1 MGTTCASFHALW
13 RGSVDDAAKAIS
25 RAYTKLGYERVKK
38 PPAEGGKQVI
48 LLARAS
54 ERYVSV
60 FDSTNAD
67 LDSGELKD
75 AALAASKLL
84 KTGAV
89 VTSLYDSDSYE
100 FVVFSN
106 GRQVD
111 LLMTDAD
118 SYNGPLKRLAGKSRV
133 TQWNRIFGSVAT
145 VEQVERTAAPGSAFA
160 DDAVTGLCRLIGLP
174 GERAQ
179 RHFSDFAEEGD
190 ATLALDF
197 RKKEIAAP
205 IPDGQI
211 ALRNYFDPHNSRK
224 LLVYPAAWPM
234 PVGQDGILTWLLLS
248 DGAGFR
254 GGTAAIEVS
263 GPEGLAF
270 STGIINGAKFHNG
283 QIVGGYE
290 LPANAPAETARAY
303 LDSKRFVPTPVD
315 RRSPGVQHYHAEYPN
330 LYVPPITPASTTQII
345 VVLQLHIAASHRG
358 EWDVRVTLHPGPD
371 GEYSCELPRAR
382 VTAME
387 QGWLPVVSGLN
398 PKAAYDTADIVEPPL
413 SDSLMDVMVRRY
425 GSHRFTDAPEA
436 EAKAALQHQ
445 LSAGREH
452 NYKAWLQDLQHL
464 RQRLPNERGL
474 DHPAVASNV
483 VILLDEGQPTLDHC
497 RAYIEDWLRLLTA
510 TGGLIRVRTERQMT
524 AAFHVGKTRKE
535 WSADTVVADKAWG
548 KLFDSA
554 NEYQTLIIE
563 FIDAGGEFPIAG
575 MGLNCTFRMRRTAA
589 SSRETEADAYN
600 ARALAQTIAKMHGR
614 ETRDAVPGETVH
626 LYNWVINH
634 PDCLAR
640 LGTSIGEMTARLDA
654 LAAAAAPLQAW
665 HGQATWIPVFD
676 RAESFES
683 TVYEE
688 MSALNF
694 FRGIHHSLAFGL
706 KDRRLTS
713 QWCRNILRMVAP
725 HLWLCPDLMAPL
737 DRTALERVAIVS
749 ESGGSTRLEK
759 RPDCAIDDLE
769 LALLPILPIES
780 TRLTVRQASPP
791 PRFLAL

>member
-25 RAYTKLGYERVKK
+25 RAYTKLGYERMKK
-38 PPAEGGKQVI
+38 PPPEGGKQVI

-254 GGTAAIEVS
+254 GGTAAIQVS

-270 STGIINGAKFHNG
+270 STGIINGAKFHNA
-283 QIVGGYE
+283 QIVGSYE
-290 LPANAPAETARAY
+290 LPANARRKPLGPISTASVSCRRQSTADRPAC
-303 LDSKRFVPTPVD
+303 SI
-315 RRSPGVQHYHAEYPN
+315 
-330 LYVPPITPASTTQII
+330 ITPNTPTF
-345 VVLQLHIAASHRG
+345 
-358 EWDVRVTLHPGPD
+358 T
-371 GEYSCELPRAR
+371 C
-382 VTAME
+382 
-387 QGWLPVVSGLN
+387 
-398 PKAAYDTADIVEPPL
+398 
-413 SDSLMDVMVRRY
+413 RR
-425 GSHRFTDAPEA
+425 
-436 EAKAALQHQ
+436 
-445 LSAGREH
+445 
-452 NYKAWLQDLQHL
+452 
-464 RQRLPNERGL
+464 
-474 DHPAVASNV
+474 
-483 VILLDEGQPTLDHC
+483 
-497 RAYIEDWLRLLTA
+497 
-510 TGGLIRVRTERQMT
+510 
-524 AAFHVGKTRKE
+524 
-535 WSADTVVADKAWG
+535 
-548 KLFDSA
+548 
-554 NEYQTLIIE
+554 
-563 FIDAGGEFPIAG
+563 
-575 MGLNCTFRMRRTAA
+575 
-589 SSRETEADAYN
+589 
-600 ARALAQTIAKMHGR
+600 
-614 ETRDAVPGETVH
+614 
-626 LYNWVINH
+626 
-634 PDCLAR
+634 
-640 LGTSIGEMTARLDA
+640 
-654 LAAAAAPLQAW
+654 
-665 HGQATWIPVFD
+665 
-676 RAESFES
+676 
-683 TVYEE
+683 
-688 MSALNF
+688 
-694 FRGIHHSLAFGL
+694 
-706 KDRRLTS
+706 
-713 QWCRNILRMVAP
+713 
-725 HLWLCPDLMAPL
+725 
-737 DRTALERVAIVS
+737 
-749 ESGGSTRLEK
+749 
-759 RPDCAIDDLE
+759 
-769 LALLPILPIES
+769 
-780 TRLTVRQASPP
+780 
-791 PRFLAL
+791 